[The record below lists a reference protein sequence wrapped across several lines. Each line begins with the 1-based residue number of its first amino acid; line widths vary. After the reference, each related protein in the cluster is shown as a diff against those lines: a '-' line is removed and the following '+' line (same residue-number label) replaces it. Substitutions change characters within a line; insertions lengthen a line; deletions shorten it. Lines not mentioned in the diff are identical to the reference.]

1 MLSNS
6 VPIMPKC
13 TVETW
18 KLESYLIEYEHYI
31 PLKNDFSDLNQQM
44 DWCLENLDKCEE
56 IAYNS
61 RLYVLQFFD
70 KNFFDAWV
78 TGFVGGANWISK
90 KSIHADETVFG
101 MALLK
106 FCKSNPSE
114 NVFTGVMAVY
124 KDFN

>member
-1 MLSNS
+1 MRTFIISIFIFLSVSQVSAQLVYGPGNK
-6 VPIMPKC
+6 PC
-13 TVETW
+13 
-18 KLESYLIEYEHYI
+18 
-31 PLKNDFSDLNQQM
+31 SDLVKA
-44 DWCLENLDKCEE
+44 WEGG
-56 IAYNS
+56 S
-61 RLYVLQFFD
+61 FFD

-101 MALLK
+101 IALLK

-114 NVFTGVMAVY
+114 NVFTGVMQVY